1 MSYYTSDVY
10 DEESYLKSD
19 NLDGFQLKTKAS
31 NFKSLILCAI
41 CFVVG
46 LILIAGFLTGTYFI
60 VNEFYFKRGSA
71 HRNVIF
77 VISFKSL
84 KLRSDG
90 FVFILLIFKL
100 PDGHGPSSVTMAR
113 EVSGKEVLEI
123 EKFLVGTARTSSANS
138 WVTDSAAGIIQFIQV
153 YQLQLLMHLVLK
165 QSTMLL
171 DLTEI

>member
-46 LILIAGFLTGTYFI
+46 LILIAGFMTGTYFV
-60 VNEFYFKRGSA
+60 VNEFYFKRGST

-77 VISFKSL
+77 VCSSLNIKLRLDGIVSFFKSWSFL
-84 KLRSDG
+84 M
-90 FVFILLIFKL
+90 V
-100 PDGHGPSSVTMAR
+100 MA
-113 EVSGKEVLEI
+113 
-123 EKFLVGTARTSSANS
+123 
-138 WVTDSAAGIIQFIQV
+138 
-153 YQLQLLMHLVLK
+153 QLLVIFF
-165 QSTMLL
+165 
-171 DLTEI
+171 EN

>member
-90 FVFILLIFKL
+90 FVYFVNFQA
-100 PDGHGPSSVTMAR
+100 S
-113 EVSGKEVLEI
+113 
-123 EKFLVGTARTSSANS
+123 
-138 WVTDSAAGIIQFIQV
+138 
-153 YQLQLLMHLVLK
+153 
-165 QSTMLL
+165 
-171 DLTEI
+171 